1 MLGEIIFVDTTLKF
15 DSEKKSSGPDL
26 ESIYIHIYVYRF
38 ALVNIQTM
46 IVKFCSINKHQL
58 TLAVTLYRYVN
69 K

>member
-26 ESIYIHIYVYRF
+26 ESIYIYRF